1 MNPKVW
7 TSEFMIQDLRYQAS
21 SYKNGHY
28 CMERAADRLEE
39 LQKNCD
45 ELRAKVE
52 ELQCELARKTE

>member
-1 MNPKVW
+1 
-7 TSEFMIQDLRYQAS
+7 
-21 SYKNGHY
+21 
-28 CMERAADRLEE
+28 MERAADRLEE